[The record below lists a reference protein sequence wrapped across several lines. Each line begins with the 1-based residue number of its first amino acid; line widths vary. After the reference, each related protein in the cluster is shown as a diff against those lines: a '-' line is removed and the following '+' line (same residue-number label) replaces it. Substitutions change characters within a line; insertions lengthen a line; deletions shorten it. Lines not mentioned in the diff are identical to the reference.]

1 MWDGGFLLYN
11 GFSNTTI
18 GGSGATWT
26 EVTTA
31 GGLDG
36 TYSFD
41 YSGQT
46 LSLAVI
52 PEPSSIALL
61 GLAGL
66 AVYMMR
72 RRK

>member
-1 MWDGGFLLYN
+1 MCDGGFLFYN
-11 GFSNTTI
+11 GFNNATI

-36 TYSFD
+36 THSFD
-41 YSGQT
+41 YTGQT
-46 LSLAVI
+46 LSVI

-66 AVYMMR
+66 AVYLVR